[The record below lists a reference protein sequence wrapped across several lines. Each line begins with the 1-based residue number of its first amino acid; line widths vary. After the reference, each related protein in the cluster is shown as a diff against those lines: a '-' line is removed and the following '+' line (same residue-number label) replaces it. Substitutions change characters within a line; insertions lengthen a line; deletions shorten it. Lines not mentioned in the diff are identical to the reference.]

1 MMNNTS
7 QGPELWKRKYE
18 PFSDW
23 RPASGS
29 YRSVLEDPLGEAQ
42 RLKQSLKSI
51 LEPFA
56 EDAKEK
62 IKEMAVVLEEMA
74 SKSSTETR
82 TVLAKT
88 LESIAGKIKPK

>member
-1 MMNNTS
+1 MSSTG

-42 RLKQSLKSI
+42 RLTQSLKGI

-56 EDAKEK
+56 EDAKGK
-62 IKEMAVVLEEMA
+62 IKEMAAVLEEIA

-88 LESIAGKIKPK
+88 LESIAEKIKPK